1 MGTSESK
8 MAVASTPKPDP
19 IQQLKTRRL
28 AQLADPRSPSCGIDR
43 TPIQVNGAASTVQQV
58 PESVGPVYVDPR
70 SPTVG
75 IVRTPL
81 KDSMKITVSSLARR
95 LSTFFLNDVM
105 VGDTTSAPL
114 PPVSFTKH
122 HTLPSV
128 EQQDELNSKEPLLP
142 PHSHN
147 SLSGPT
153 DCPSTPKDFSSCMG
167 YGSFSS
173 SPFVVVGETQ
183 VEVGVEA
190 DTTIDEVEEAVL
202 LEERPSTPV
211 PPLEDGRDVDH
222 SYARPVLTCE
232 PVQPAPVPV
241 QEAIM
246 PPRTADR
253 PQSPE
258 QESVAEEI
266 AILPEQDLKRTKK
279 SNSEPAESEV
289 LLPAI
294 KVPKFDTRSPS
305 QTVFKPQWLG
315 VGFGAT
321 GVRARGVQ
329 SRGRGPSSPLSTCR
343 PVTDE
348 NKNENKVVINKQ
360 KQRGKTLIGEGR
372 SPLQILKET
381 NSPRNNTSQMKL
393 KVSTPEK
400 QRFGQMDRRA
410 LVLSL
415 NKENQ

>member
-1 MGTSESK
+1 MSSGVPL
-8 MAVASTPKPDP
+8 AV
-19 IQQLKTRRL
+19 
-28 AQLADPRSPSCGIDR
+28 
-43 TPIQVNGAASTVQQV
+43 
-58 PESVGPVYVDPR
+58 
-70 SPTVG
+70 
-75 IVRTPL
+75 
-81 KDSMKITVSSLARR
+81 TVSSLARR

-153 DCPSTPKDFSSCMG
+153 DCPSTPTDFSSCMG

-202 LEERPSTPV
+202 LGESPLNRELSLSMLGCREGVYSPDFFPSAEERPSTPV

-258 QESVAEEI
+258 QEVCFHSSRKS
-266 AILPEQDLKRTKK
+266 LYWFLKP
-279 SNSEPAESEV
+279 N
-289 LLPAI
+289 LN
-294 KVPKFDTRSPS
+294 
-305 QTVFKPQWLG
+305 VFPLCTECRRRNHYT
-315 VGFGAT
+315 A
-321 GVRARGVQ
+321 RAR
-329 SRGRGPSSPLSTCR
+329 SE
-343 PVTDE
+343 TDQE
-348 NKNENKVVINKQ
+348 VK
-360 KQRGKTLIGEGR
+360 
-372 SPLQILKET
+372 
-381 NSPRNNTSQMKL
+381 
-393 KVSTPEK
+393 
-400 QRFGQMDRRA
+400 F
-410 LVLSL
+410 
-415 NKENQ
+415 